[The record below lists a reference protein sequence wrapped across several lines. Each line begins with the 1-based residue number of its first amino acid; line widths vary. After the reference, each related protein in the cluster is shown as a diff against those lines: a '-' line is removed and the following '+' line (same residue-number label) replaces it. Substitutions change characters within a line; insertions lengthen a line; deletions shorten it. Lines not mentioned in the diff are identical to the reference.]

1 MIRARAERGLL
12 LAVLLLGGCGSSP
25 SCPPGVSHHDTFS
38 VVVSSS
44 ESLACANMGSCD
56 TLCMEL
62 AMNHANAHVEVQSC
76 MRVDADGG
84 ADDAGADAGGQQ
96 QVTVDVSYLA
106 FPFCGT

>member
-1 MIRARAERGLL
+1 MIRARAGLGLL
-12 LAVLLLGGCGSSP
+12 LAVLLLGGCGQGP
-25 SCPPGVSHHDTFS
+25 CPPGVSHHDTFT

-44 ESLACANMGSCD
+44 SSLACANMGSCD
-56 TLCMEL
+56 TLCMDL
-62 AMNHANAHVEVQSC
+62 ATSHANARVEVQSC